1 MITIPLSSSSRCLFL
16 EQHLMKLRVNALTI
30 INLVHNTQYKERTS
44 GDSVGFIVF
53 ISHGRDGLMGQTQ
66 ALALLSLTHTF
77 SA

>member
-1 MITIPLSSSSRCLFL
+1 MSFPRAAFEAATCKRF
-16 EQHLMKLRVNALTI
+16 NYI

-53 ISHGRDGLMGQTQ
+53 VSHGRDGLMGQTQ